1 MKVSSNLKKLA
12 KEFNKKNHQLYI
24 VGGFVRD
31 SLMGRDAQDIDL
43 SSSMPLEDV
52 ESICKSLKFECKLT
66 NKHLGTLSI
75 FAKKEKYEYTRF
87 RKESYNGKHSPEKIE
102 FVDDIEIDASRR
114 DFTIN
119 AIYYDI
125 INDQIIDLCGGR
137 KDLSKGIIR
146 TAREP
151 HITLKDDGL
160 RILRAIRFASTYNFK
175 IDRRTR
181 LAMRIFRQNLL
192 GISKERILNELK
204 LCVTADL
211 KYGIINNVFWENIIK
226 LDLFPLLFNRLVSHT
241 KKISKL
247 DIANFYKLPKD
258 ARTVDFYFIVL
269 KYFLKSHIKHTQL
282 CYAINMILGMDGIK
296 ESTATIRLMEKIYLI
311 YQNIEC
317 NVDSLNASIN
327 YLRLTDTSKQIIYS
341 HLTQKGIDTLN
352 KNISLVEGH
361 NLPTSISQLK
371 VSAKDLIA
379 KGIEPRCIS
388 NILNTLYNQVLE
400 LKVSNSKEDLINLA
414 IEINQTFTKLTT
426 KRRNK

>member
-1 MKVSSNLKKLA
+1 MKVSNNLKKLA
-12 KEFNKKNHQLYI
+12 KEFIKKNHQLYI

-31 SLMGRDAQDIDL
+31 SLLGRDAQDIDL
-43 SSSMPLEDV
+43 SSAMPLEDV
-52 ESICKSLKFECKLT
+52 ENICKSLKFDCKLT

-75 FAKKEKYEYTRF
+75 FTKKEKYEYTRF

-102 FVDDIEIDASRR
+102 FVDDIESDASRR

-125 INDQIIDLCGGR
+125 VNDQIIDLCGGR
-137 KDLSKGIIR
+137 KDLNKGIIR
-146 TAREP
+146 TVRAP
-151 HITLKDDGL
+151 QVTLKDDGL
-160 RILRAIRFASTYNFK
+160 RILRAIRFSSTYNFK

-181 LAMRIFRQNLL
+181 LAMKIFRQNLL
-192 GISKERILNELK
+192 GISKERILSELK
-204 LCVTADL
+204 LCATADL

-226 LDLFPLLFNRLVSHT
+226 LDLFPLLFNRLVDT
-241 KKISKL
+241 KRISKL

-258 ARTVDFYFIVL
+258 ARITDFYFIVL

-296 ESTATIRLMEKIYLI
+296 ESTATIRLIEKIYLI

-317 NVDSLNASIN
+317 DVDSLNASIN

-341 HLTQKGIDTLN
+341 HLTPNGIEVLN

-361 NLPTSISQLK
+361 NLPTSLSQLK

-379 KGIEPRCIS
+379 KEIEPRYIS
-388 NILNTLYNQVLE
+388 NIMNALYNQVIE

-414 IEINQTFTKLTT
+414 IEINKTFCKLTT
-426 KRRNK
+426 KKEK